1 MGLKTMKK
9 TTQVMLVD
17 DNPDVTWMVKKRLEK
32 MEENL
37 KIIVANS
44 GQECFDLLKKGEI
57 PDLFLLDIMM
67 PNIDGWDV
75 AAEIKKN
82 PELKRI
88 PIVFFTAKTDPSC
101 KAFGKIVSADYI
113 EKPIKIEELKRKI
126 DNILKDKC

>member
-1 MGLKTMKK
+1 MKK
-9 TTQVMLVD
+9 TTHVMLVD
-17 DNPDVTWMVKKRLEK
+17 DNPDITGMVKKRLEK
-32 MEENL
+32 MEESL
-37 KIIVANS
+37 EIIVANS
-44 GQECFDLLKKGEI
+44 GQECFDILKGGEK

-75 AAEIKKN
+75 AAELKKN
-82 PELKRI
+82 PELKNI

-126 DNILKDKC
+126 DNILNDKC